1 MAGNML
7 FSRPHTEPE
16 LPIPAMPAHV
26 AIIMDGNGR
35 WARARHL
42 PRAAGHKRGA
52 DAVRNVVTAC
62 GELGIP
68 FLTLYAFSSE
78 NWKRPLD
85 EVDDLMG
92 LLRHYLRNELNELHA
107 KNVRLR
113 FIGDRCRLS
122 PDIVQ
127 LMKDAEEKTARN
139 TGLTLVLA
147 LNYGGQAEIVDAARK
162 LAFKVQAGE
171 LQPADLDEKLFAA
184 HLQTADIPD
193 PDIIIRTSGEQ
204 RLSNFLLWQAA
215 YAELVFIDDYWP
227 DFTKQTLTRAL
238 AEYGSR
244 DRRYGARSG

>member
-1 MAGNML
+1 MGNML
-7 FSRPHTEPE
+7 FSRPDTQPD
-16 LPIPAMPAHV
+16 LPAGPLPVHV

-62 GELGIP
+62 GEFGIP

-78 NWKRPLD
+78 NWKRPM
-85 EVDDLMG
+85 EEIDDLMG
-92 LLRHYLRNELNELHA
+92 LLRHYLRNEVSELNA

-113 FIGDRCRLS
+113 CIGDRSRLS

-127 LMKDAEEKTARN
+127 LMTEAEEKTARN
-139 TGLTLVLA
+139 TGLTLILA
-147 LNYGGQAEIVDAARK
+147 LNYGAQAEIVEATRK
-162 LAFKVQAGE
+162 IAEKVKAGE
-171 LQPADLDEKLFAA
+171 IEPAAIDEKLFAA